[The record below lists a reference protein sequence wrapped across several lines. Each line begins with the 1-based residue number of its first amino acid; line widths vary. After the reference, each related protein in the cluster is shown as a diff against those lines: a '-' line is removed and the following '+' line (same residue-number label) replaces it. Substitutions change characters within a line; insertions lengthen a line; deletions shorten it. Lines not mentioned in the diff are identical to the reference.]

1 MSSIASLFTL
11 RGRTGR
17 GGFWGAGLVQIVVGL
32 ALALALGP
40 TWDLDWTNTSVADL
54 LPWIAVAAVPAWI
67 GFAATVR
74 RWHDRDKSGWWC
86 LVGAVPLIGPV
97 WLAVEL
103 GFSPGTPGANR
114 FGPPAG
120 EVAAHGRDD
129 TAMVDDGRLDDVVA
143 RWTASASPSARVA
156 STPASRPAPRTGE
169 ISRPNRAGFGRRG
182 LPS

>member
-1 MSSIASLFTL
+1 MSPIASLFTL

-17 GGFWGAGLVQIVVGL
+17 GGFWAAGLVQIVVGL
-32 ALALALGP
+32 ALALAIGP
-40 TWDLDWTNTSVADL
+40 TAELDWTSTSIADL
-54 LPWIAVAAVPAWI
+54 LPWIAVAAVPTWI

-103 GFSPGTPGANR
+103 GLSPGTPGANR
-114 FGPPAG
+114 FGPPTG
-120 EVAAHGRDD
+120 EAAARIRDEA
-129 TAMVDDGRLDDVVA
+129 TAADDGRLDDVVA
-143 RWTASASPSARVA
+143 RWTASASRSAPAA
-156 STPASRPAPRTGE
+156 SPPTSRPGPRAE
-169 ISRPNRAGFGRRG
+169 VISRPSRAGFGRRG